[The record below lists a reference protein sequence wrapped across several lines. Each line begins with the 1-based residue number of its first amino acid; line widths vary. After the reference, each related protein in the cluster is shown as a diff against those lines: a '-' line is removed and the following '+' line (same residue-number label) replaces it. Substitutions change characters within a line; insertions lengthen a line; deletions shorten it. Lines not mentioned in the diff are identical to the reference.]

1 MLKTYIRK
9 VVERQ
14 DLTEGE
20 MVDAME
26 SIMGGEATH
35 AQVACFLT
43 ALRMKGETVEEITGA
58 ARVMRERAT
67 PIRLRRRIAPA
78 DPVVSPVSVVSIDR
92 DEINVE
98 EETIVDT
105 CGTGGSG
112 TNTFNISTTTAFVLA
127 GAGVRVAKHGNRAV
141 SSRCGSA
148 DVLEALGV
156 NVDVTPEVV
165 EECLAEI
172 GIGFLYAPLLHSAM
186 KHVAPVR
193 REMGIRTVF
202 NILGPLSN
210 PARASCQVLGVY
222 RDDLTSVMARVL
234 GRLGSKRAFVVHGS
248 DGLDEI
254 TITGPTHVAELR
266 DGDVSEYDLRPEDF
280 GLASA
285 PPGSIRGGD
294 AAENAR
300 IVRSVLEGDKG
311 PPRDVVLLNAGA
323 ALVVAGAAPDMA
335 AGIRLAADSLDSGR
349 ALGKLQALAEAT
361 KR

>member
-1 MLKTYIRK
+1 MLKQFIRK
-9 VVERQ
+9 VVERE
-14 DLTEGE
+14 DLAEGE
-20 MVDAME
+20 MIDAME
-26 SIMGGEATH
+26 AIMGGEATH
-35 AQVACFLT
+35 AQMAAFL
-43 ALRMKGETVEEITGA
+43 AGLRMKGETVDEIVGA
-58 ARVMRERAT
+58 ARVMREHAT
-67 PIRLRRRIAPA
+67 PVRPRSA
-78 DPVVSPVSVVSIDR
+78 VSIDR

-165 EECLAEI
+165 EECLGTI

-193 REMGIRTVF
+193 REMGIRTIF
-202 NILGPLSN
+202 NVLGPLTN

-222 RDDLTSVMARVL
+222 RDDLTGTLARVL
-234 GRLGSKRAFVVHGS
+234 GRLGSRRAFVVHGS
-248 DGLDEI
+248 DGMDEI
-254 TITGPTHVAELR
+254 TLTGPTRVAELR
-266 DGDVSEYDLRPEDF
+266 DGEVREYELRPEDF
-280 GLASA
+280 GLAA
-285 PPGSIRGGD
+285 VPPERLRGGD

-300 IVRSVLEGDKG
+300 IVRAVLEGEEG
-311 PPRDVVLLNAGA
+311 PRRDVVLLNAAA
-323 ALVVAGAAPDMA
+323 ALVVSGAAPDLA
-335 AGIRLAADSLDSGR
+335 AGLGAAREVIDSGR
-349 ALGKLQALAEAT
+349 ALEKLRLLAEAT
-361 KR
+361 NR

>member
-1 MLKTYIRK
+1 MLKVFLRK
-9 VVERQ
+9 LVERQ

-20 MVDAME
+20 MVDAVE
-26 SIMGGEATH
+26 AIMGGEATH
-35 AQVACFLT
+35 AQIAAFLT
-43 ALRMKGETVEEITGA
+43 ALRMKGETVDEITGA
-58 ARVMRERAT
+58 ARVMREHAT
-67 PIRLRRRIAPA
+67 PIRPRRRAVAVGAEP
-78 DPVVSPVSVVSIDR
+78 VVSIDR

-98 EETIVDT
+98 AETIVDT

-141 SSRCGSA
+141 SSQCGSA

-222 RDDLTSVMARVL
+222 RAELTGVMANVL

-254 TITGPTHVAELR
+254 TITGPTRVAELR
-266 DGDVSEYDLRPEDF
+266 DGAVREYDLAPEDF
-280 GLASA
+280 SLKRA
-285 PPGSIRGGD
+285 PAEEIRGGD

-300 IVRSVLEGDKG
+300 IVRAVLRGDKG
-311 PPRDVVLLNAGA
+311 PRRDIVLMNAAA
-323 ALVVAGAAPDMA
+323 ALVVAGVSADLS
-335 AGIRLAADSLDSGR
+335 AGVRLASESLDSGR
-349 ALGKLQALAEAT
+349 ALEVLEKLVQAT
-361 KR
+361 NR